1 MALIGNETIGIWI
14 AAILTLAIYSFLYK
28 DNPAYKLAEHIF
40 VGMTAGYTLC
50 IAYYNVLQPNLINE
64 LFSNHNYWVL
74 IPAFLGLLMFSRFFS
89 NISWIS
95 RIPISFV
102 IGVGA
107 GISIPY
113 SVQGSLMKQS
123 SSTITPLITGNMSDI
138 WHIFTFADISNIL
151 ILLGVIS
158 VLFYFFFSI
167 EQNKGL
173 KYLSKIGIIYLMIF
187 FGASFGYTVMGR
199 VSLVIGRIRFL
210 LVDWLGP
217 FIGLS

>member
-28 DNPAYKLAEHIF
+28 DNPAYKFAEHIF

-64 LFSNHNYWVL
+64 LSEHNYWVL

-89 NISWIS
+89 NIAWIS

-151 ILLGVIS
+151 ILLGVVS

>member
-28 DNPAYKLAEHIF
+28 DNPAYKFAEHIF

-64 LFSNHNYWVL
+64 LSDHNYWVL

-89 NISWIS
+89 NIAWIS

-151 ILLGVIS
+151 ILLGVVS

-173 KYLSKIGIIYLMIF
+173 KYLSKVGIIYLMIF